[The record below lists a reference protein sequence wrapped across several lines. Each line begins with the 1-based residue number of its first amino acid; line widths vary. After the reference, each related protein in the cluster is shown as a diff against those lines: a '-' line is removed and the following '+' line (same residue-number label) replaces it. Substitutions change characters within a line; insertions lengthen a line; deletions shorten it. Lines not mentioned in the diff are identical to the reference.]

1 MKRVIIL
8 AALMMA
14 AACSP
19 GDFIRSRAESFVRS
33 TYSDVDRILYYS
45 VDTVTNRDNLNYRI
59 EQAEQWVRSSSY
71 YDPSR
76 VEKEQERLDAL
87 RNLAKT
93 IDPSR
98 LDDIAAFNCTIA
110 YNSPS
115 NLVWVQLDKIGN
127 LLNITKDRNKVY
139 LNPGYDLEEYYEVND
154 QFRRY

>member
-1 MKRVIIL
+1 MKKIVIIFAVVL
-8 AALMMA
+8 MA

-33 TYSDVDRILYYS
+33 TYSDVDRILYYK

-59 EQAEQWVRSSSY
+59 EQAERTIRSYSTLGIGNV
-71 YDPSR
+71 DN
-76 VEKEQERLDAL
+76 ERKRLEAIRGLLD
-87 RNLAKT
+87 T
-93 IDPSR
+93 IEPER
-98 LDDIAAFNCTIA
+98 LDDIAAFSCTIA

-115 NLVWVQLDKIGN
+115 NLVWVQLDKVGN

-154 QFRRY
+154 RFMK

>member
-1 MKRVIIL
+1 MKRIVVLL
-8 AALMMA
+8 ALLIT

-33 TYSDVDRILYYS
+33 TYSDVDRILYYK

-59 EQAEQWVRSSSY
+59 EQAEMWVRSSSL
-71 YDPSR
+71 YDPSKAK
-76 VEKEQERLDAL
+76 KEQDRLDAL
-87 RNLAKT
+87 RDLLKT
-93 IDPSR
+93 IDQSK
-98 LDDIAAFNCTIA
+98 LDDIAAFNCTMA

-127 LLNITKDRNKVY
+127 LLNITKDMNKVY

-154 QFRRY
+154 RFRSH